1 MPTLP
6 SRYQAVHCQ
15 KPEIPLLND
24 HHFLFRCFIP
34 MWQVF
39 EGCDKPR
46 GSMLLTGRCHRQTD
60 LEILQP
66 TGPCS
71 SHDLHQS
78 MHACVPKLLN
88 MYRTEHHHAGK
99 NNPGSQFPSEIKLT
113 LYSSLFSGVNCDVK
127 ENGPCLFDH
136 LTRHIKLPP
145 SGHGRVPH
153 QYVLFSVV
161 RYRLF

>member
-24 HHFLFRCFIP
+24 HHFLLRCFIS
-34 MWQVF
+34 MWQVL
-39 EGCDKPR
+39 EGCDKPC
-46 GSMLLTGRCHRQTD
+46 GSMLLTGKCHRQTD

-66 TGPCS
+66 TGICS

-78 MHACVPKLLN
+78 IPACMPNLLN
-88 MYRTEHHHAGK
+88 MYGTEHHHAGK

-113 LYSSLFSGVNCDVK
+113 PYS
-127 ENGPCLFDH
+127 
-136 LTRHIKLPP
+136 
-145 SGHGRVPH
+145 
-153 QYVLFSVV
+153 
-161 RYRLF
+161 